1 MRPGTIVFLTLVVV
15 AIATVAFFLSTTSA
29 HADAWLVIG
38 DPSSGDFVAIG
49 SGPMSGPP
57 CQFMP
62 QYCPPQRWAPPY
74 GGPNFFPQPGWG
86 QPAFAPQGNWGGV
99 GQPERYSLQV
109 DRGQR
114 GQVGHQREETR
125 WRTPDG
131 GSVEVRREG
140 PMAPWW

>member
-1 MRPGTIVFLTLVVV
+1 MRLKTILGLTLAVL
-15 AIATVAFFLSTTSA
+15 AIAAVVCFVCTTSA
-29 HADAWLVIG
+29 HADALLVIG
-38 DPSSGDFVAIG
+38 NPDTGDFVVIG
-49 SGPMSGPP
+49 SGPP
-57 CQFMP
+57 CCQYVP
-62 QYCPPQRWAPPY
+62 QYCPPQRWAPPC

-86 QPAFAPQGNWGGV
+86 QPAFMPQSNWGG
-99 GQPERYSLQV
+99 GPGRPEHYSLQV